1 MHAVY
6 LPSSGSP
13 HFSSTHL
20 LLGLCTPK
28 SSHLKLANPRAGLF
42 VDRKGNR
49 ALESLRPIAMK
60 NGRGWCFPLRIF
72 HPARTQTEA
81 QGQHAR

>member
-49 ALESLRPIAMK
+49 ALESLRPHCHEKRERMVLSAPHLPS
-60 NGRGWCFPLRIF
+60 GED
-72 HPARTQTEA
+72 TD
-81 QGQHAR
+81 